1 RVNMKNTK
9 ILIVEDDETASYLMK
24 SFLEDCDFLVDTV
37 LTVTDGI
44 AHLKN
49 NNYNLLLLDLNLP
62 DFSGFDL
69 LSSIA
74 NSVAVPTIVTSAYN
88 DTKTK
93 VKAFKY
99 GANDYITKPI
109 DFLELEA
116 RIWALLSRKDNI
128 NLVPT
133 EEDTI
138 FKIDSNNIYFKDEVL
153 QLTALEFDILSYF
166 INNIG
171 QVISREQLTNSIT
184 SVKSHR
190 LLDNHIKNIRKKI
203 EVASSKPVYLK
214 TEYGL
219 GYKLTLG
226 VN

>member
-1 RVNMKNTK
+1 MQDIK

-24 SFLEDCDFLVDTV
+24 SFLEDCDFFVDTV
-37 LTVTDGI
+37 FTITDGV
-44 AHLKN
+44 AYLKN
-49 NNYNLLLLDLNLP
+49 NNYDLLLLDLNLP

-74 NSVAVPTIVTSAYN
+74 NSVAIPTIVTSAYS

-99 GANDYITKPI
+99 GANDYLTKPI
-109 DFLELEA
+109 DFVELEA

-128 NLVPT
+128 KLLPT
-133 EEDTI
+133 KEEAI
-138 FKIDSNNIYFKDEVL
+138 FKIDSNQIYFKNEIL
-153 QLTALEFDILSYF
+153 LLTALEFDILSYF
-166 INNIG
+166 INHAEQI
-171 QVISREQLTNSIT
+171 VSREQLADYIS

-203 EVASSKPVYLK
+203 EDDSSKPVYLK

-219 GYKLTLG
+219 GYRFALED
-226 VN
+226 N

>member
-1 RVNMKNTK
+1 MRDIK

-37 LTVTDGI
+37 STVTDGVSC
-44 AHLKN
+44 LKN
-49 NNYNLLLLDLNLP
+49 NNYTLLLLDLNLP

-69 LSSIA
+69 LSNIA
-74 NSVAVPTIVTSAYN
+74 NSVAIPTIVISAYS

-99 GANDYITKPI
+99 GANDYLTKPI

-128 NLVPT
+128 KLVPVK
-133 EEDTI
+133 EDVI
-138 FKIDSNNIYFKDEVL
+138 FKIDSNQIYFKNEIL
-153 QLTALEFDILSYF
+153 HLTALEFDILSYF
-166 INNIG
+166 INHKG
-171 QVISREQLTNSIT
+171 QIISREQLTNSIA

-190 LLDNHIKNIRKKI
+190 LLDNHIRNIRKKI
-203 EVASSKPVYLK
+203 EEDSSKPVYLK

-219 GYKLTLG
+219 GYRLTIG
-226 VN
+226 

>member
-1 RVNMKNTK
+1 MQDIK

-24 SFLEDCDFLVDTV
+24 SFLEDCDFLVDVAYTI
-37 LTVTDGI
+37 TDGV
-44 AHLKN
+44 AYLKN

-74 NSVAVPTIVTSAYN
+74 NIVAIPTIVTSAHS

-93 VKAFKY
+93 VKAFRY
-99 GANDYITKPI
+99 GANDYLVKPI
-109 DFLELEA
+109 DFIELEA
-116 RIWALLSRKDNI
+116 RIWALLSRKENI
-128 NLVPT
+128 KLIPIA
-133 EEDTI
+133 EEDAL
-138 FKIDSNNIYFKDEVL
+138 FKIDTNKIYFKNEML
-153 QLTALEFDILSYF
+153 LLTALEFDILSYF
-166 INNIG
+166 INHTG
-171 QVISREQLTNSIT
+171 QIVSREQLTNSIT

-203 EVASSKPVYLK
+203 EVDSSKPFYLK

-219 GYKLTLG
+219 GYKL
-226 VN
+226 VY

>member
-1 RVNMKNTK
+1 MQDTK

-24 SFLEDCDFLVDTV
+24 SFLEDCDFVVDTV
-37 LTVTDGI
+37 YTITDGI
-44 AHLKN
+44 AYLKN

-74 NSVAVPTIVTSAYN
+74 NSVAIPTIVISAYN

-99 GANDYITKPI
+99 GANDYLTKPI
-109 DFLELEA
+109 DFIELEA
-116 RIWALLSRKDNI
+116 RIWALLSRKNNI
-128 NLVPT
+128 KLAPA
-133 EEDTI
+133 EEEVI
-138 FKIDSNNIYFKDEVL
+138 FKIDSHKIYFKNEVL
-153 QLTALEFDILSYF
+153 LLTPLEFDIFSYF
-166 INNIG
+166 INHKG
-171 QVISREQLTNSIT
+171 QIISREQLTNSIS

-203 EVASSKPVYLK
+203 EVDNSKPFYLK

-219 GYKLTLG
+219 GYRFS
-226 VN
+226 

>member
-1 RVNMKNTK
+1 LHDTK

-24 SFLEDCDFLVDTV
+24 TFLEDCDFVVTTAS
-37 LTVTDGI
+37 TVTD
-44 AHLKN
+44 AVTHLKN
-49 NNYNLLLLDLNLP
+49 NKYNLLLLDLNLP

-69 LSSIA
+69 LGNIA
-74 NSVAVPTIVTSAYN
+74 NRVAIPTIVISAYS

-99 GANDYITKPI
+99 GANDYLSKPI

-128 NLVPT
+128 TLLPIESEV
-133 EEDTI
+133 I
-138 FKIDSNNIYFKDEVL
+138 FKIDSKKIYFKNEIL
-153 QLTALEFDILSYF
+153 LLTALEFDILSYF
-166 INNIG
+166 INHAQQI
-171 QVISREQLTNSIT
+171 ISREQLTSSIP

-203 EVASSKPVYLK
+203 EDESSKSIYLK
-214 TEYGL
+214 TVYGL
-219 GYKLTLG
+219 GYIFNLEVK
-226 VN
+226 

>member
-1 RVNMKNTK
+1 MRDIK

-37 LTVTDGI
+37 STVTDGVSY
-44 AHLKN
+44 LKN
-49 NNYNLLLLDLNLP
+49 NNYTLLLLDLNLP

-69 LSSIA
+69 LSNIA
-74 NSVAVPTIVTSAYN
+74 NSVAIPTIVISAYS

-99 GANDYITKPI
+99 GANDYLTKPI

-128 NLVPT
+128 KLVPV
-133 EEDTI
+133 EEDVI
-138 FKIDSNNIYFKDEVL
+138 FKIDLNQIYFKNEIL
-153 QLTALEFDILSYF
+153 HLTALEFDILSYF
-166 INNIG
+166 INHKG
-171 QVISREQLTNSIT
+171 QIISREQLTNSIA

-190 LLDNHIKNIRKKI
+190 LLDNHIRNIRKKI
-203 EVASSKPVYLK
+203 EEDSSKPVYLK

-219 GYKLTLG
+219 GYRLTIG
-226 VN
+226 

>member
-1 RVNMKNTK
+1 MENTK
-9 ILIVEDDETASYLMK
+9 ILIVEDNETASYLMK
-24 SFLEDCDFLVDTV
+24 SFLEDCNFLVDV
-37 LTVTDGI
+37 VSTVTDGVSY
-44 AHLKN
+44 LKN

-74 NSVAVPTIVTSAYN
+74 NSVAIPTIITSAYN

-99 GANDYITKPI
+99 GANAYLTKPI
-109 DFLELEA
+109 DFIELEA
-116 RIWALLSRKDNI
+116 RIWALLSRKNNI
-128 NLVPT
+128 NLI
-133 EEDTI
+133 DTNKDAI
-138 FKIDSNNIYFKDEVL
+138 FKIDSNQIYFKDKVL
-153 QLTALEFDILSYF
+153 QRTALEFDILSYF
-166 INNIG
+166 INHIG
-171 QVISREQLTNSIT
+171 QTISREQLTNSIT

-203 EVASSKPVYLK
+203 EVDSSKPVYLK

-219 GYKLTLG
+219 GYRLISETK
-226 VN
+226 

>member
-1 RVNMKNTK
+1 MRDIK

-37 LTVTDGI
+37 STVTDGVSY
-44 AHLKN
+44 LKN
-49 NNYNLLLLDLNLP
+49 NNYTLLLLDLNLP

-69 LSSIA
+69 LSNIA
-74 NSVAVPTIVTSAYN
+74 NSVAIPTIVISAYS

-99 GANDYITKPI
+99 GANDYLTKPI

-128 NLVPT
+128 KLVPVK
-133 EEDTI
+133 EDVI
-138 FKIDSNNIYFKDEVL
+138 FKIDSNQIYFKNEIL
-153 QLTALEFDILSYF
+153 HLTALEFDILSYF
-166 INNIG
+166 INHKG
-171 QVISREQLTNSIT
+171 QIISREQLTNSIA

-190 LLDNHIKNIRKKI
+190 LLDNHIRNIRKKI
-203 EVASSKPVYLK
+203 EEDSSKPVYLK

-219 GYKLTLG
+219 GYRLTIG
-226 VN
+226 

>member
-1 RVNMKNTK
+1 MQGIK

-37 LTVTDGI
+37 FTVTDGVSY
-44 AHLKN
+44 LKN

-74 NSVAVPTIVTSAYN
+74 NHVAIPTIVTSAYN

-99 GANDYITKPI
+99 GANDYLTKPI
-109 DFLELEA
+109 DFIELEA

-128 NLVPT
+128 KLVPT
-133 EEDTI
+133 EDESL
-138 FKIDSNNIYFKDEVL
+138 FRIDSNKIYFKNEILV
-153 QLTALEFDILSYF
+153 LTALEFDILSYF
-166 INNIG
+166 IKSTG
-171 QVISREQLTNSIT
+171 QIISREQLTNSIT

-203 EVASSKPVYLK
+203 EEDSSKPVYLK

-219 GYKLTLG
+219 GYRFNSG
-226 VN
+226 IS

>member
-1 RVNMKNTK
+1 MRDIK

-37 LTVTDGI
+37 STVTDGVSY
-44 AHLKN
+44 LKN
-49 NNYNLLLLDLNLP
+49 NNYTLLLLDLNLP

-69 LSSIA
+69 LSNIA
-74 NSVAVPTIVTSAYN
+74 NSVAIPTIVISAYS

-99 GANDYITKPI
+99 GANDYLTKPI

-128 NLVPT
+128 KLVPV
-133 EEDTI
+133 EEDVI
-138 FKIDSNNIYFKDEVL
+138 FKIDSNQIYFKNEIL
-153 QLTALEFDILSYF
+153 HLTALEFDILSYF
-166 INNIG
+166 INHKG
-171 QVISREQLTNSIT
+171 QIISREQLTNSIA

-190 LLDNHIKNIRKKI
+190 LLDNHIRNIRKKI
-203 EVASSKPVYLK
+203 EEDSSKPVYLK

-219 GYKLTLG
+219 GYRLTIG
-226 VN
+226 